1 MTRMVKK
8 ANAFEIFNHWV
19 LAVSCFILAIS
30 GFGFL
35 FHLEPVGSLF
45 GGFNQMKVIHNW
57 TGVVF
62 LASLFLSMF
71 SYLPVSL
78 SYSSED
84 IGWITSAG
92 GYLSKKTVVPP
103 QDIINTGQKLY
114 YLALLACGYA
124 ISASGFIIWL
134 VAGNKQLIL
143 LSHLVHNISFDLIVI
158 MIPVHIY
165 LGAIVNPGALR
176 IMITGSVPLDWAK
189 SHHGKWVKKMGF
201 E

>member
-1 MTRMVKK
+1 MGKMIKK
-8 ANAFEIFNHWV
+8 ANAFEILNHWV

-35 FHLEPVGSLF
+35 FQLEQIGSLF
-45 GGFNQMKVIHNW
+45 GGFNQMKLIHNYA
-57 TGVVF
+57 GIVF
-62 LASLFLSMF
+62 LASLFLTMF

-84 IGWITSAG
+84 LGWILTAG
-92 GYLSKKTVVPP
+92 GYLSKKAVVPP

-114 YLALLACGYA
+114 YLALLVVGYA
-124 ISASGFIIWL
+124 ISASGLLIWFM
-134 VAGNKQLIL
+134 AGVKKWVL
-143 LSHLVHNISFDLIVI
+143 LSHLVHNIAFDLIVI

-176 IMITGSVPLDWAK
+176 IMINGTVPLEWAK
-189 SHHGKWVKKMGF
+189 EHHGKWVKKMGF

>member
-1 MTRMVKK
+1 MSKMIKK
-8 ANAFEIFNHWV
+8 ANAFEIINHWV
-19 LAVSCFILAIS
+19 LAVSCFILTIS

-35 FHLEPVGSLF
+35 FHLEPVGALF
-45 GGFNQMKVIHNW
+45 GDFNAMKLIHNW
-57 TGVVF
+57 TGIVF
-62 LASLFLSMF
+62 TVSLFLTMF

-78 SYSSED
+78 SYSSDD
-84 IGWITSAG
+84 IAWITSAG

-114 YLALLACGYA
+114 YLVLLASGYA
-124 ISASGFIIWL
+124 IAASGAVIWL
-134 VAGNKQLIL
+134 VSGNRQLIL
-143 LSHLVHNISFDLIVI
+143 LAQLVHNISFDLIVI

-201 E
+201 

>member
-1 MTRMVKK
+1 MSKMIKK
-8 ANAFEIFNHWV
+8 ANAFEILNHWV
-19 LAVSCFILAIS
+19 LAASCFVLAIS

-35 FHLEPVGSLF
+35 FQLEQIGSLF
-45 GGFNQMKVIHNW
+45 GGFNQMKLIHNYA
-57 TGVVF
+57 GIVF
-62 LASLFLSMF
+62 VASLFLTMF

-84 IGWITSAG
+84 IGWILTAG
-92 GYLSKKTVVPP
+92 GYLSRKAVPP

-114 YLALLACGYA
+114 YLALLVVGYA
-124 ISASGFIIWL
+124 ISASGLVIWL
-134 VAGNKQLIL
+134 MAGVKKWVL
-143 LSHLVHNISFDLIVI
+143 LSHLIHNISFDLIVI

-176 IMITGSVPLDWAK
+176 IMINGTVPLEWAK
-189 SHHGKWVKKMGF
+189 EHHGKWVKKMGF